1 MAVGARVFALMRS
14 FEAGNLALK
23 KRVAGKVVT
32 EATQQLQGLRLILL
46 SHVRDGEKNAR
57 EGCEIVAMIGGQ
69 IADLKF
75 RLACLRA
82 SRPCAAS
89 SALVQTCSR

>member
-1 MAVGARVFALMRS
+1 
-14 FEAGNLALK
+14 
-23 KRVAGKVVT
+23 
-32 EATQQLQGLRLILL
+32 
-46 SHVRDGEKNAR
+46 
-57 EGCEIVAMIGGQ
+57 VAMIGGQ